1 MGNVSIV
8 CIGDSSCDKILE
20 VDPGDAGLLCNL
32 KSHKCEITFN
42 YGEKIPVKKIHEGFG
57 GSALNC
63 ALGFKKIGL
72 SPKISTFVGN
82 DEEGKNII
90 RFLHEN
96 KIDLDLVAV
105 QGETNQSS
113 IVSYQGERTVFSY
126 HAKRNYSD
134 VQTEKSDWIY
144 LSSAGAGSD
153 VYQDKVLDLNG
164 QGAKIAFNP
173 GSWQLNNF
181 SRFLKIVKVCDV
193 LILNRLEADLIVGM
207 EGKVKSQLEK
217 MNEMGA
223 KIAVITDG
231 KNGAYFASGGNSLH
245 LNAQT
250 ADAVDSTGAGDS
262 FSSGFVGALILGNS
276 LEESAK
282 WGMVNSG
289 SVIEQFGANKGLLGA
304 DEISKR
310 VQSIKSFKITLI

>member
-1 MGNVSIV
+1 MGNVSII

-20 VDPGDAGLLCNL
+20 IDPGDAGLLCNL

-42 YGEKIPVKKIHEGFG
+42 YGEKIPVKAIHEGFG

-63 ALGFKKIGL
+63 ALGFEKIGL
-72 SPKISTFVGN
+72 QTKISTFVGN
-82 DEEGKNII
+82 DEAGKNII

-96 KIDLDLVAV
+96 KIDLDLVSV

-113 IVSYQGERTVFSY
+113 IVSFQGERTVFSY
-126 HAKRNYSD
+126 HAKRNYD
-134 VQTEKSDWIY
+134 EVQSEKTDWIY

-153 VYQDKVLDLNG
+153 AYQDKVVQFNER
-164 QGAKIAFNP
+164 GAKIAFNP

-181 SRFLKIVKVCDV
+181 SRFSKIIKVCDV
-193 LILNRLEADLIVGM
+193 LILNRPEADLIIG
-207 EGKVKSQLEK
+207 EEDKVKSQLQK

-231 KNGAYFASGGNSLH
+231 KNGAYLGANGHYLH
-245 LNAQT
+245 INALT
-250 ADAVDSTGAGDS
+250 AKAVDSTGAGDS
-262 FSSGFVGALILGNS
+262 FSAGFVGSIALGNS

-289 SVIEQFGANKGLLGA
+289 SVIEQFGANKGLLDG

-310 VQSIKSFKITLI
+310 VESIKSFKMTLI

>member
-42 YGEKIPVKKIHEGFG
+42 YGEKIPVKTIHEGFG

-63 ALGFKKIGL
+63 ALGFEKIGL
-72 SPKISTFVGN
+72 QTKISTFVGN
-82 DEEGKNII
+82 DEAGKNII
-90 RFLHEN
+90 RFLHLN
-96 KIDLDLVAV
+96 KIDLDLISV

-113 IVSYQGERTVFSY
+113 IVSFQGERTVFSY
-126 HAKRNYSD
+126 HAKRNYD
-134 VQTEKSDWIY
+134 ETKIEKADWIY

-153 VYQDKVLDLNG
+153 VFQDKTLQLNA

-181 SRFLKIVKVCDV
+181 SRFLKIIKVCDV
-193 LILNRLEADLIVGM
+193 LILNRLEADLIIGE
-207 EGKVKSQLEK
+207 EGKVRLQLKK
-217 MNEMGA
+217 MNETGA
-223 KIAVITDG
+223 KTAVITDG
-231 KNGAYFASGGNSLH
+231 KNGAYFGANNNALH
-245 LNAQT
+245 INALT
-250 ADAVDSTGAGDS
+250 SDAVDSTGAGDS
-262 FSSGFVGALILGNS
+262 FSAGFVGSIAHGNS

-289 SVIEQFGANKGLLGA
+289 SVIEQFGANKGLL
-304 DEISKR
+304 DRNEILKR
-310 VQSIKSFKITLI
+310 VQSIKSFKMTLI